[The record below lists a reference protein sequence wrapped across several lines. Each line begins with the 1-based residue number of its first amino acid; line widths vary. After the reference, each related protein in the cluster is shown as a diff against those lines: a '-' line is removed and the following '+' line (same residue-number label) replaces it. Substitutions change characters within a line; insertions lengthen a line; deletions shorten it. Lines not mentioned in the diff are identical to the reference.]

1 MRVMC
6 AATLVFEAL
15 AVLLAIAPTV
25 VLTDVPAG
33 WVVAGGLVLALL
45 GVAAAGSLRR
55 PSGYRL
61 GFAVQLLVLAT
72 GFVLPAMFSVG
83 VLFAGLWVASYV
95 LGRRMEADKA
105 RWAAE
110 AAAAGSAGTGSAGSA
125 GTGSAEVPPGADR

>member
-1 MRVMC
+1 MC

-33 WVVAGGLVLALL
+33 WVVAGGLLLAVL
-45 GVAAAGSLRR
+45 GVAAAGSLRK

-61 GFAVQLLVLAT
+61 GFAVQVLVLAT
-72 GFVLPAMFSVG
+72 GFVLPAMFAVG

-105 RWAAE
+105 RWAAD
-110 AAAAGSAGTGSAGSA
+110 AAAAG
-125 GTGSAEVPPGADR
+125 AEPTDASGGGR

>member
-6 AATLVFEAL
+6 AATLAFEAL

-33 WVVAGGLVLALL
+33 WVVGGGLLLAVL
-45 GVAAAGSLRR
+45 GIAAAGSLRR

-61 GFAVQLLVLAT
+61 GSAVQVLVLAT
-72 GFVLPAMFSVG
+72 GFVLPAMFAVG
-83 VLFAGLWVASYV
+83 VLFGGLWIAAYV

-110 AAAAGSAGTGSAGSA
+110 AAAAGSTGAPPAG
-125 GTGSAEVPPGADR
+125 PGAAR